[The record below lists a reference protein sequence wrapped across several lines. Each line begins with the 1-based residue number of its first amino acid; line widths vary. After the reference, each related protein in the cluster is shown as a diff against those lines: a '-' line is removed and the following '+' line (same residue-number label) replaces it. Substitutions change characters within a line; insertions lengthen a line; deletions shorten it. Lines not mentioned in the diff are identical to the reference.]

1 MTQSSIA
8 NALSIAGS
16 DPSGGAGIQADLK
29 SFSANH
35 VFGMTVITALTAQ
48 NTRGVTDIH
57 LPPVDFIKAQINAI
71 FEDIQV
77 DAVKIGMVANASIAK
92 AVKDALV
99 DQHCRHI
106 VVDPVMV
113 AKGGAPLLDPDAVEA
128 VRCDLL
134 PLASVV
140 TPNLPE
146 AGVLLRLPAAKTRA
160 EMASQGRELLSYGPD
175 AVLMKGGH
183 FEGEHSP
190 DLLVTEA
197 DDVWFEANRID
208 SMNTHGTGCSL
219 SSALAAGLA
228 RGMSMIAATQAAK
241 SFITEAIQHADRLE
255 VGSGHGP
262 THHFHAIWNEGKG

>member
-1 MTQSSIA
+1 MTQAPIA

-35 VFGMTVITALTAQ
+35 VFGMAVITALTAQ

-71 FEDIQV
+71 FEDIRV
-77 DAVKIGMVANASIAK
+77 DAVKIGMVANAGIAK

-99 DQHCRHI
+99 DRHCRHI
-106 VVDPVMV
+106 VLDPVMV

-146 AGVLLRLPAAKTRA
+146 AGVLLGLPAAKTRA
-160 EMASQGRELLSYGPD
+160 EMSSQARELLSYGPD
-175 AVLMKGGH
+175 AVLIKGGH

-197 DDVWFEANRID
+197 DDFWFEANRID

-262 THHFHAIWNEGKG
+262 THHFHAIWNEVNE

>member
-1 MTQSSIA
+1 MTHASIA
-8 NALSIAGS
+8 NVLSIAGS

-35 VFGMTVITALTAQ
+35 VFGMAVLTALTAQ
-48 NTRGVTDIH
+48 NTRGVNDIH

-71 FEDIQV
+71 FDDIRV
-77 DAVKIGMVANASIAK
+77 DAVKIGMVANADIAA
-92 AVKDALV
+92 AVRDSLV
-99 DQHCRHI
+99 DRHCRHI
-106 VVDPVMV
+106 VLDPVMV
-113 AKGGAPLLDPDAVEA
+113 AKGGARLLDPDAVEA
-128 VRCDLL
+128 VRRDLL

-146 AGVLLRLPAAKTRA
+146 AGVLLRLPAAETRA
-160 EMASQGRELLSYGPD
+160 EMASHARGLLSCGPG

-190 DLLVTEA
+190 DLLITEA
-197 DDVWFEANRID
+197 DEVWFEADRID

-219 SSALAAGLA
+219 SSALAALLA
-228 RGMSMIAATQAAK
+228 RGMSMIDAAQAAK
-241 SFITEAIQHADRLE
+241 SFITEAIRHADMLE

-262 THHFHAIWNEGKG
+262 THHFHAIWNWDRG

>member
-1 MTQSSIA
+1 MTHASIA
-8 NALSIAGS
+8 NVLSIAGS

-35 VFGMTVITALTAQ
+35 VFGMAVLTALTAQ
-48 NTRGVTDIH
+48 NTRGVNDIH

-71 FEDIQV
+71 FDDIRV
-77 DAVKIGMVANASIAK
+77 DAVKIGMVANADIAT
-92 AVKDALV
+92 AVRESLV
-99 DQHCRHI
+99 NRHCRHI
-106 VVDPVMV
+106 VLDPVMV
-113 AKGGAPLLDPDAVEA
+113 AKGGARLLDPDAVEA
-128 VRCDLL
+128 VRRDLL

-146 AGVLLRLPAAKTRA
+146 AGVLLGMPAAETRA
-160 EMASQGRELLSYGPD
+160 EMASQARELLLCGPG

-190 DLLVTEA
+190 DLLITEA
-197 DDVWFEANRID
+197 DEVWFEADRID

-219 SSALAAGLA
+219 SSALAALLA
-228 RGMSMIAATQAAK
+228 RGMSMIDAAQAAK
-241 SFITEAIQHADRLE
+241 SFITEAIRHADMLE

-262 THHFHAIWNEGKG
+262 THHFHAIWKGDNG

>member
-1 MTQSSIA
+1 MTQASIA

-35 VFGMTVITALTAQ
+35 VFGMAVITALTAQ

-71 FEDIQV
+71 FEDIRV
-77 DAVKIGMVANASIAK
+77 DAVKIGMVANAGIAK

-99 DQHCRHI
+99 VRHCRHI
-106 VVDPVMV
+106 VLDPVMV

-146 AGVLLRLPAAKTRA
+146 AGVLLGLPAAKTRA
-160 EMASQGRELLSYGPD
+160 EMSSQARELLSYGPD

-262 THHFHAIWNEGKG
+262 THHFHAIWNDGTS